1 MWQMILIIIICF
13 LPGYFCSEKYC
24 KLVGLEPGLRGKT
37 FIVQVFALDLNNN
50 TVEAL
55 ISDHLRNSKKWL

>member
-1 MWQMILIIIICF
+1 MIHKPTVEVLSESFNGIMWQMILIIIICF

-37 FIVQVFALDLNNN
+37 FIVQVFA
-50 TVEAL
+50 
-55 ISDHLRNSKKWL
+55 RPQ